1 MYADYLGREA
11 WKRQQLGQTP
21 TEDVNMEID
30 QQIDEEKGYFNQG
43 YEMDEEGKNSKSKSL
58 KTGEKYIIK

>member
-43 YEMDEEGKNSKSKSL
+43 YEMDEEGKNSNSKS
-58 KTGEKYIIK
+58 